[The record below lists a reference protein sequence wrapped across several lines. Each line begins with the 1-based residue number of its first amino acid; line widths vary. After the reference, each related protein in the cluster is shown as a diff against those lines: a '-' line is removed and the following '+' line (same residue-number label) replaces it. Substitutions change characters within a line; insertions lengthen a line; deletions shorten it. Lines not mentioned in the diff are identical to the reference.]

1 MSSQLRFTFADAR
14 IWRYVLRALAEYL
27 EVVGMKVSPSEGVRI
42 KAMDPS
48 RVMLLDFHIP
58 PSAFEEFVVEKEE
71 ILFLNLENV
80 PKILRRASKNDK
92 LAISSDG
99 TRLTLTLISKGGV
112 HRSFTFP
119 LISASYE
126 EIPELSLEFKVSAK
140 IIGPILAA
148 VLSIL
153 KDAGESTKF
162 KALRE
167 GLSIMSS
174 SELGEIEFLFTTT
187 TGTLIDYQIPEDFTE
202 FTNTYSTEY
211 IALLSSIAR
220 LAESATIRL
229 APEAPCEIALDLAAG
244 AQLKVY
250 IAPRI
255 E

>member
-14 IWRYVLRALAEYL
+14 IWRYVLRTLAEYL
-27 EVVGMKVSPSEGVRI
+27 EVVGMKVSPNEGVRI

-58 PSAFEEFVVEKEE
+58 SSAFEEFVVEKEE
-71 ILFLNLENV
+71 ILFLDLENV
-80 PKILRRASKNDK
+80 PKVLRRASKNDK
-92 LAISSDG
+92 LAMSSDG
-99 TRLTLTLISKGGV
+99 TRLTLTLISKGGA
-112 HRSFTFP
+112 HRSFTFS
-119 LISASYE
+119 LVSASYE

-140 IIGPILAA
+140 IISPILSA

-153 KDAGESTKF
+153 KDVGESTKF

-211 IALLSSIAR
+211 IALLSPIAR
-220 LAESATIRL
+220 IAESATIRL
-229 APEAPCEIALDLAAG
+229 APEAPCEITLDLAAG
-244 AQLKVY
+244 AQLRVY